1 MSFALFEVPFC
12 QSLSSNPIFD
22 VVAIDGSK
30 FVFERKSV
38 CVCFATYYLTWAAC
52 LTQSIRS
59 FNRSDLT
66 VAKCK
71 SHPQFCCGH
80 NQAPHY
86 RQIIFDFGFT
96 SKFRQNCHTPMR
108 HRCGERYGYVNAD
121 AVIFFLLRQ
130 CVHSSDYAHPSCSAS
145 SWPSSI

>member
-1 MSFALFEVPFC
+1 MSLALFELSIC

-22 VVAIDGSK
+22 VVAIDGSE

-71 SHPQFCCGH
+71 SHPRFCG
-80 NQAPHY
+80 
-86 RQIIFDFGFT
+86 
-96 SKFRQNCHTPMR
+96 
-108 HRCGERYGYVNAD
+108 
-121 AVIFFLLRQ
+121 LLLIRAY
-130 CVHSSDYAHPSCSAS
+130 DPL
-145 SWPSSI
+145 